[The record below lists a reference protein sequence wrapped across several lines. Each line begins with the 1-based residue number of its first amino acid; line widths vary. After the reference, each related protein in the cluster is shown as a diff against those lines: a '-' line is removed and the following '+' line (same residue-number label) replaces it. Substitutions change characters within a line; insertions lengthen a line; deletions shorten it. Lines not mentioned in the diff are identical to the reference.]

1 MRRNS
6 GGRVCGVI
14 EPSCIRETRTSYDTV
29 ADDYAKIVR
38 PAFVFDLAT
47 GRTTLISASMSGR

>member
-1 MRRNS
+1 M
-6 GGRVCGVI
+6 I